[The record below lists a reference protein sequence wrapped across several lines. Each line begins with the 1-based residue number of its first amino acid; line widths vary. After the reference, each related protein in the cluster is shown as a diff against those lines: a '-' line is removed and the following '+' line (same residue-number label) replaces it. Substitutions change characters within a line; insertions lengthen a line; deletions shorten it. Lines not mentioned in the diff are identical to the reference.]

1 MNIVVAACKNRGI
14 GINNTLP
21 WKLSKDLKYFKFLTI
36 SHGKNAII
44 MGKNT
49 CFSLPHSLPKREN
62 YVLSTTLTN
71 KYKNEFNIINDI
83 SSINKNK
90 YNNIWLIGGDKVY
103 KSFID
108 SDMINSI
115 YYTDIDKHFE
125 CDTYFPKIPKKFER
139 VFISDKFNEN
149 DINYNM
155 KVYVKEGLNPDKY
168 INKARRALHFTNTTL
183 G

>member
-21 WKLSKDLKYFKFLTI
+21 WNLSKDLKYFKFLTRC
-36 SHGKNAII
+36 HGKNAIV

-49 CFSLPHSLPKREN
+49 CLSLQ
-62 YVLSTTLTN
+62 
-71 KYKNEFNIINDI
+71 
-83 SSINKNK
+83 
-90 YNNIWLIGGDKVY
+90 
-103 KSFID
+103 SFID

-115 YYTDIDKHFE
+115 YYTDIDTHFD
-125 CDTYFPKIPKKFER
+125 CDTYFPKIPKRFKR

-168 INKARRALHFTNTTL
+168 INKAKRALHFTNTTL

>member
-21 WKLSKDLKYFKFLTI
+21 WKLLKDLKYFKFLTLC
-36 SHGKNAII
+36 HGKNAIV

-49 CFSLPHSLPKREN
+49 CMSLPHALPKREN
-62 YVLSTTLTN
+62 YVLSTTLTSN
-71 KYKNEFNIINDI
+71 YKNEFNIINDI

-90 YNNIWLIGGDKVY
+90 YNNIWLIGGEKVY

-115 YYTDIDKHFE
+115 YYTDIDTHFD
-125 CDTYFPKIPKKFER
+125 CDTYFPKIPKRFKR

-168 INKARRALHFTNTTL
+168 INKAKRALHFTNTTL